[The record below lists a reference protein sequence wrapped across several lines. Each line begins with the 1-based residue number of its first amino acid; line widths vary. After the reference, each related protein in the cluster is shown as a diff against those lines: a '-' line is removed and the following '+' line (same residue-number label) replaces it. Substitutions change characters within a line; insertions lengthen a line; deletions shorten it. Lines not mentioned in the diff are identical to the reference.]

1 MTDDT
6 ALVRE
11 YASHHSEAAFATLV
25 SRHVNLVYSV
35 ALRQLGDVHLAEEAT
50 TPTNHPGNKRRKPW
64 DREPSLSPWLYRT
77 AQYVA
82 ADALRSQRRRQNRE
96 QEAYMQFS
104 LNQPEAETSAWPE
117 IAPLLDLA
125 MTRLGAKDHSAI
137 VLRYFEGKGL
147 KQVGAELGVSENAAK
162 TRVSRAVEKLRQIL
176 SQTRAFLCPDDG
188 NRDRHLSANSVQA
201 APVWDWSKAAAVV
214 ALTKGAT
221 ASASVLLLT
230 KGALQLMAWA
240 KAKTAVLASLAIL
253 LGIGTT
259 VLVAAAAHSTD
270 AAVMANGP
278 DIQGAWEGTITTLK
292 GFGVKRGDAPHS
304 RIVLRI
310 EKTNGVY
317 AVSGDGIDVGVKG
330 MRATRVSYDF
340 PTLHL
345 DMENWADCEATF
357 NPSGSEMT
365 ARFHGLGAVAVL
377 KRTDTP
383 DAVPEPLADADFAAH
398 TGSDLQGYWEGTP
411 YGFPMSWKIARQTD
425 GGYRG
430 ELGWPALGAN
440 HLPVA
445 VVEKQSQVTFRP
457 LSGAGMFQGKMNPTG
472 TEIAGMFY
480 LGGRTL
486 PVVFKRVDYH
496 PETPPAESDYAFNS
510 KMELQGHWKTAV
522 NANLLRIITKGQI
535 SEFPLGLDI
544 ARQPDGGYSA
554 ALVAPLATLLGA
566 GDPIPANNAQ
576 YPLPRVH
583 LEWKWLAAT
592 FDGRLSDGRLTGKWT
607 EGKLSFTM
615 TFARS
620 E

>member
-25 SRHVNLVYSV
+25 TRHVNLVYSV
-35 ALRQLGDVHLAEEAT
+35 ALRQLGDAHLAEDAT
-50 TPTNHPGNKRRKPW
+50 QAVFIILARKAETLGPGTILPV
-64 DREPSLSPWLYRT
+64 WLCRT

-82 ADALRSQRRRQNRE
+82 ADALRSRRRRQNRE
-96 QEAYMQFS
+96 QEAYMQSS

-137 VLRYFEGKGL
+137 VLRYFEGKDL

-162 TRVSRAVEKLRQIL
+162 TRVSRAVEKLRQFFLKRGL
-176 SQTRAFLCPDDG
+176 SLSVTVIATAI
-188 NRDRHLSANSVQA
+188 SANSVQA
-201 APVWDWSKAAAVV
+201 APVGLSKTAATV
-214 ALTKGAT
+214 ALAKGAT

-240 KAKTAVLASLAIL
+240 KAKTAVLASMAVL

-259 VLVAAAAHSTD
+259 VLVAEAAHSTD

-278 DIQGAWEGTITTLK
+278 DIEGAWEGTITTLK
-292 GFGVKRGDAPHS
+292 GFGVKRGDLAHS

-317 AVSGDGIDVGVKG
+317 AVSGDGIDVGVKD
-330 MRATRVSYDF
+330 MQATRVSYDF
-340 PTLHL
+340 PTLRL
-345 DMENWADCEATF
+345 EMEHWADCEATF
-357 NPSGSEMT
+357 NPSASEMT
-365 ARFHGLGAVAVL
+365 ARFHALGAEVVL

-383 DAVPEPLADADFAAH
+383 DAVPGRLTDADFAAH
-398 TGSDLQGYWEGTP
+398 TGSDLQGYWEGIP
-411 YGFPMSWKIARQTD
+411 FGFPMFWKIARQTD

-430 ELGWPALGAN
+430 ELGWPALGAS

-445 VVEKQSQVTFRP
+445 VVEKQSLISFKP
-457 LSGAGMFQGKMNPTG
+457 LSGAGMFQGKMNPAG
-472 TEIAGMFY
+472 TELAGMFY

-486 PVVFKRVDYH
+486 HAAFKRVDCH
-496 PETPPAESDYAFNS
+496 PETPPAESAYAFNS

-522 NANLLRIITKGQI
+522 NANLLRIVTKGQI
-535 SEFPLGLDI
+535 SKFPLGLDI
-544 ARQPDGGYSA
+544 AKAPDGGYSA
-554 ALVAPLATLLGA
+554 ALVAPLTTLLGA
-566 GDPIPANNAQ
+566 GDPIAANHAQ
-576 YPLPRVH
+576 YRLPRVH
-583 LEWKWLAAT
+583 LEWKWLAAA

-607 EGKLSFTM
+607 EGKLSFTT
-615 TFARS
+615 TFVRS